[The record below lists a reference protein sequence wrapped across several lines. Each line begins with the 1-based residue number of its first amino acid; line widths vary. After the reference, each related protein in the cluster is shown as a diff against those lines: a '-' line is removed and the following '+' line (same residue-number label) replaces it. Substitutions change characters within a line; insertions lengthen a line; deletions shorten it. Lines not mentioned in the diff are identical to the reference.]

1 MPNHHSTSQWVTYI
15 QWGKCEVIG
24 QKKRHWKMDS
34 VRVKRGTKFCEK
46 KVWESCMV
54 ETIHILGK
62 NKKTPS
68 LERKLENEFA
78 KLSINGDE
86 HEK

>member
-1 MPNHHSTSQWVTYI
+1 
-15 QWGKCEVIG
+15 
-24 QKKRHWKMDS
+24 
-34 VRVKRGTKFCEK
+34 
-46 KVWESCMV
+46 MV
-54 ETIHILGK
+54 ETIHNLGK

-78 KLSINGDE
+78 KLSINRGE

>member
-1 MPNHHSTSQWVTYI
+1 
-15 QWGKCEVIG
+15 
-24 QKKRHWKMDS
+24 
-34 VRVKRGTKFCEK
+34 
-46 KVWESCMV
+46 MV

>member
-1 MPNHHSTSQWVTYI
+1 
-15 QWGKCEVIG
+15 
-24 QKKRHWKMDS
+24 
-34 VRVKRGTKFCEK
+34 
-46 KVWESCMV
+46 MV
-54 ETIHILGK
+54 ETIHNLGK

-68 LERKLENEFA
+68 VERNLENEFA